1 MNNDIKIAKSIK
13 LKNISKIALNLGLKN
28 EDIELYGSNKAKI
41 KIKAIKSKKQ
51 RKDSKL
57 ILVSAITPTPAGEGK
72 TTISIGLSLG
82 LNKLGKSS
90 IVTLREPSLG
100 PLFGR
105 KGGATGG
112 GYAQVLPMEEINMHF
127 TGDMRAVE
135 AAHNLI
141 AAVLDNH
148 IYQRKE
154 PRLDPRRTKWYR
166 VMDMNDRALRDIVIG
181 LGGRIHGIPRESF
194 FQITASS
201 EIMAI
206 LCLAENYSEL
216 KEMLANILLG
226 FTYDEKPV
234 YLKDLKI
241 EGAATALLKDA
252 LKPNLVQ
259 TTEGTPALV
268 HGGPFANIAQGTC
281 SVLSMKL
288 GLKLCEYVVTEAGFG
303 FDLGAEKFF
312 DIVARKSGLKPQVV
326 VLVATTR
333 ALKNHG
339 GKELKDIEK
348 PDHKAVRNG
357 LPNLEKHMEN
367 IKKFGIPAIVAI
379 NKFAHDTNAE
389 IEVIK
394 EFARSKNIESS
405 VVEVHQKGGKGGIDL
420 AKKVI
425 EKTNQTRKFKP
436 LYSASEPIEKK
447 IKTVSSEIYGAAAVE
462 FTKEGKSDLKLIKKL
477 GLEKLPIC
485 IAKTQKSLSD
495 DPKLLCR
502 PEDFMVTVKRIEISR
517 GAGFLIPITGDIL
530 LMPGLPKNPA
540 AENIDIDEE
549 GNITGLF

>member
-1 MNNDIKIAKSIK
+1 MNEDIKIANSIK
-13 LKNISKIALNLGLKN
+13 LKNIFEFAENLNLKKD
-28 EDIELYGSNKAKI
+28 EIELYGKYKGKI
-41 KIKAIKSKKQ
+41 KVDAIKNKKE
-51 RKDSKL
+51 RNDSKL

-72 TTISIGLSLG
+72 TTVAIGLSLG
-82 LNKLGKSS
+82 LNKIGKSS

-112 GYAQVLPMEEINMHF
+112 GYAQVLPMDEINMHF

-135 AAHNLI
+135 TAHNLI

-154 PRLDPRRTKWYR
+154 PRIDPRRAKWCR
-166 VMDMNDRALRDIVIG
+166 VMDMNDRALRDIVVG
-181 LGGRIHGIPRESF
+181 LGGRTHGVPRESF

-206 LCLAENYSEL
+206 LCLAENYQEL
-216 KEMLANILLG
+216 KEMLSNILLG

-241 EGAATALLKDA
+241 QGAVTALLKDA

-288 GLKLCEYVVTEAGFG
+288 GLKLCDYVITEAGFG

-312 DIVARKSGLKPQVV
+312 DIVARKSGLKPQAV

-339 GKELKDIEK
+339 GKDIKNIEK
-348 PDHKAVRNG
+348 PDPKAVKNG
-357 LPNLEKHMEN
+357 LPNLEKHLEN
-367 IKKFGIPAIVAI
+367 IKKFNIQAIVAI
-379 NKFAHDTNAE
+379 NRFSNDTDEE

-394 EFARSKNIESS
+394 EFASSKKIESS
-405 VVEVHQKGGKGGIDL
+405 VAEVYQKGGEGALDL
-420 AKKVI
+420 A
-425 EKTNQTRKFKP
+425 EKLIDTTKTKRKFKP
-436 LYSASEPIEKK
+436 LYNLNESIEKK
-447 IKTVSSEIYGAAAVE
+447 IKTVSSEIYGATAVE

-477 GLEKLPIC
+477 GLEELPIC

-502 PEDFMVTVKRIEISR
+502 PENFIVTVKRIGISR
-517 GAGFLIPITGDIL
+517 GAGFLVPVTGDIL

-540 AENIDIDEE
+540 AENIDIDKE

>member
-1 MNNDIKIAKSIK
+1 MNDIKVAKSIK
-13 LKNISKIALNLGLKN
+13 LRNISEIAKNLGLTEK
-28 EDIELYGSNKAKI
+28 DIDSYGKYKGKI
-41 KIKAIKSKKQ
+41 RIDAIKNKKE
-51 RKDSKL
+51 RNDSKL

-82 LNKLGKSS
+82 LNRLGKSS

-135 AAHNLI
+135 TAHNLI

-148 IYQRKE
+148 IYHRKE
-154 PRLDPRRTKWYR
+154 PRLDPRRTKWCR
-166 VMDMNDRALRDIVIG
+166 VMDMNDRALRDIIIG

-206 LCLAENYSEL
+206 LCLAENYHEL
-216 KEMLANILLG
+216 KEMLSNILLG

-259 TTEGTPALV
+259 TTEGTPAIV

-288 GLKLCEYVVTEAGFG
+288 ALKLCEYVVTEAGFG

-339 GKELKDIEK
+339 GKELKNIEK
-348 PDHKAVRNG
+348 PAPKAVRNG
-357 LPNLEKHMEN
+357 LPNLEKHLEN
-367 IKKFGIPAIVAI
+367 IRKFGVPAIVAI
-379 NKFAHDTNAE
+379 NKFAHDTKEE
-389 IEVIK
+389 IEIIK
-394 EFARSKNIESS
+394 EFTDSKNIESS

-420 AKKVI
+420 AEKVI
-425 EKTNQTRKFKP
+425 KKTNQKKKFKP
-436 LYSASEPIEKK
+436 LYSVKESIEKK
-447 IKTVSSEIYGAAAVE
+447 IKIVSSEIYGAAAVE

-502 PEDFMVTVKRIEISR
+502 PEDFIVTVNRIEISR

-530 LMPGLPKNPA
+530 LMPGLPKDPA
-540 AENIDIDEE
+540 AENIDIDAE

>member
-1 MNNDIKIAKSIK
+1 MNKDIKIANSIK
-13 LKNISKIALNLGLKN
+13 LKNIFELARKLDLKEN
-28 EDIELYGSNKAKI
+28 EIEVYGKYKSKI
-41 KIKAIKSKKQ
+41 KIDAIRN
-51 RKDSKL
+51 RKEQKNSKL

-72 TTISIGLSLG
+72 TTVSIGLTLG
-82 LNKLGKSS
+82 LNKIGKSS

-135 AAHNLI
+135 TAHNLI

-166 VMDMNDRALRDIVIG
+166 VMDMNDRSLRDIVIG
-181 LGGRIHGIPRESF
+181 LGGRIHGVPRESF

-206 LCLAENYSEL
+206 LCLAENYQEL
-216 KEMLANILLG
+216 KEMLSNILLG

-234 YLKDLKI
+234 YLKDLRI
-241 EGAATALLKDA
+241 EGAVTALLKDA

-288 GLKLCEYVVTEAGFG
+288 ALKLCDYVITEAGFG

-312 DIVARKSGLKPQVV
+312 DIVARKSGLKPQTV

-339 GKELKDIEK
+339 GKDLKNIGK
-348 PDHKAVRNG
+348 PDPKAVKNG
-357 LPNLEKHMEN
+357 LPNLEKHLEN

-379 NKFAHDTNAE
+379 NKFVHDTEEE
-389 IEVIK
+389 IEIIK

-405 VVEVHQKGGKGGIDL
+405 VVEVHQKGGAGALDL
-420 AKKVI
+420 AEKVI
-425 EKTNQTRKFKP
+425 DNTSKKRKFKP
-436 LYSASEPIEKK
+436 LYSLKESIEKK
-447 IKTVSSEIYGAAAVE
+447 IEIVSSEIYGAAAVE
-462 FTKEGKSDLKLIKKL
+462 FTKEGKRDLKKIKKL

-502 PEDFMVTVKRIEISR
+502 PEDFIVTVNRIEISR

-540 AENIDIDEE
+540 AENIDIDED

>member
-13 LKNISKIALNLGLKN
+13 LKNLSEIAKNLRLKE
-28 EDIELYGSNKAKI
+28 EDIEAYGKHKGKI
-41 KIKAIKSKKQ
+41 RIDAIKNKKE

-135 AAHNLI
+135 TAHNLI

-181 LGGRIHGIPRESF
+181 LGGRIHGVPRESF

-206 LCLAENYSEL
+206 LCLAENYHEL
-216 KEMLANILLG
+216 KEMLSNILLG

-281 SVLSMKL
+281 SVLSIKL
-288 GLKLCEYVVTEAGFG
+288 ALKLCKYVVTEAGFG

-312 DIVARKSGLKPQVV
+312 DIVARKSGLRPQMV

-339 GKELKDIEK
+339 GKELKNIEK
-348 PDHKAVRNG
+348 PDPKAVKNG
-357 LPNLEKHMEN
+357 LPNLEKHLEN
-367 IKKFGIPAIVAI
+367 IKKFDIPAIVAI

-394 EFARSKNIESS
+394 EFAHSKNIESS
-405 VVEVHQKGGKGGIDL
+405 VVEVHQKGGEGAIDL
-420 AKKVI
+420 AEKVI
-425 EKTNQTRKFKP
+425 DKTAKKRIFKP
-436 LYSASEPIEKK
+436 LYSVKESLEKK

-502 PEDFMVTVKRIEISR
+502 PEDFIVTVNRIEISR
-517 GAGFLIPITGDIL
+517 GAGFLVPITGDIL

>member
-1 MNNDIKIAKSIK
+1 MNNDIQISKSIK
-13 LKNISKIALNLGLKN
+13 LKNISEIALNLGLTK
-28 EDIELYGSNKAKI
+28 EDIELYGSNKCKI
-41 KIKAIKSKKQ
+41 KINAIKNKKELD
-51 RKDSKL
+51 DSKL

-112 GYAQVLPMEEINMHF
+112 GQAQVLPMEEINMHF

-135 AAHNLI
+135 SAHNLI

-154 PRLDPRRTKWYR
+154 PRLDPRRTKWCR
-166 VMDMNDRALRDIVIG
+166 VIDMNDRSLRDIIIG
-181 LGGRIHGIPRESF
+181 LGGKIHGIPRESS

-206 LCLAENYSEL
+206 LCLAEDYSEL
-216 KEMLANILLG
+216 KEMLSNILLG
-226 FTYDEKPV
+226 FTYDEEPV

-241 EGAATALLKDA
+241 EGATTALLKDA

-281 SVLSMKL
+281 SVLSMKS
-288 GLKLCEYVVTEAGFG
+288 GLKFSEYVITEAGFG

-312 DIVARKSGLKPQVV
+312 DIVARKSGLSPQVV

-339 GKELKDIEK
+339 GKDLKNIKEED
-348 PDHKAVRNG
+348 PKAVKNG
-357 LPNLEKHMEN
+357 LPNLEKHLEN
-367 IKKFGIPAIVAI
+367 IKKFAVPAIVAI
-379 NKFAHDTNAE
+379 NKFANDTDAE
-389 IEVIK
+389 IEAIK
-394 EFARSKNIESS
+394 EFTNSKGIESS
-405 VVEVHQKGGKGGIDL
+405 IVEVHKKGGEGALDL
-420 AKKVI
+420 GEKVI
-425 EKTNQTRKFKP
+425 DKVSGKRNFKP
-436 LYSASEPIEKK
+436 LYSLEESVQKK
-447 IKTVSSEIYGAAAVE
+447 IETVSREIYGAAAVE
-462 FTKEGKSDLKLIKKL
+462 FTKEGKSDLNLIERL

-502 PEDFMVTVKRIEISR
+502 PEDFIVTVRGIKISR
-517 GAGFLIPITGDIL
+517 GAGFLIPITGDVL

-540 AENIDIDEE
+540 AENIDIDDE

>member
-1 MNNDIKIAKSIK
+1 
-13 LKNISKIALNLGLKN
+13 
-28 EDIELYGSNKAKI
+28 
-41 KIKAIKSKKQ
+41 
-51 RKDSKL
+51 
-57 ILVSAITPTPAGEGK
+57 
-72 TTISIGLSLG
+72 
-82 LNKLGKSS
+82 
-90 IVTLREPSLG
+90 
-100 PLFGR
+100 
-105 KGGATGG
+105 
-112 GYAQVLPMEEINMHF
+112 
-127 TGDMRAVE
+127 
-135 AAHNLI
+135 
-141 AAVLDNH
+141 
-148 IYQRKE
+148 
-154 PRLDPRRTKWYR
+154 
-166 VMDMNDRALRDIVIG
+166 MDMNDRALRDIVIG

-201 EIMAI
+201 EVMAI

-216 KEMLANILLG
+216 KEMLSNILLG

-281 SVLSMKL
+281 SVLSTKL

-312 DIVARKSGLKPQVV
+312 DIVARKSGLNPQVV

-339 GKELKDIEK
+339 GKELKNIEK

-357 LPNLEKHMEN
+357 LPNLEKHLEN

-379 NKFAHDTNAE
+379 NKFAHDTDKE

-394 EFARSKNIESS
+394 EFTRSKNIESS
-405 VVEVHQKGGKGGIDL
+405 VVEVHEKGGKGGIDL
-420 AKKVI
+420 AEKVI
-425 EKTNQTRKFKP
+425 EKTNQKRKFKP
-436 LYSASEPIEKK
+436 LYSAGESIEKK
-447 IKTVSSEIYGAAAVE
+447 IKTVSSEIYGAAAIE

-477 GLEKLPIC
+477 GLEELPIC

-502 PEDFMVTVKRIEISR
+502 PEDFIVTVKRIGISR

-540 AENIDIDEE
+540 AENIDIDDK

>member
-1 MNNDIKIAKSIK
+1 MNEDIKIAKSIK
-13 LKNISKIALNLGLKN
+13 LREISEVAKDLSLNK
-28 EDIELYGSNKAKI
+28 EDIEIFGNNKSKI
-41 KIKAIKSKKQ
+41 KLEAVRRKGKKKQ
-51 RKDSKL
+51 GKL

-82 LNKLGKSS
+82 LNKIGKPS

-112 GYAQVLPMEEINMHF
+112 GYSQVLPMEEINMHF

-135 AAHNLI
+135 SAHNLI
-141 AAVLDNH
+141 AAAVDNH
-148 IYQRKE
+148 IYRRKE
-154 PRLDPRRTKWYR
+154 PRLDPRRTKWCR
-166 VMDMNDRALRDIVIG
+166 VMDMNDRALRDVVIG
-181 LGGRIHGIPRESF
+181 LGGRIHGVPRESS

-206 LCLAENYSEL
+206 LCLAEDYNEL
-216 KEMLANILLG
+216 KEMISKILIG
-226 FTYDEKPV
+226 FTYDKEPV

-259 TTEGTPALV
+259 TTEGTPALI

-288 GLKLCEYVVTEAGFG
+288 GLKLCDYVVTEAGFG

-312 DIVARKSGLKPQVV
+312 DIVARKSNLSPQIV

-339 GKELKDIEK
+339 GKDLKNIEK
-348 PDHKAVRNG
+348 PDAKAVKNG
-357 LPNLEKHMEN
+357 LPNLEKHLEN
-367 IKKFGIPAIVAI
+367 IKKFGVPAIVAI
-379 NKFAHDTNAE
+379 NRFEHDTDTE

-394 EFARSKNIESS
+394 EFASSKGIESS
-405 VVEVHQKGGKGGIDL
+405 VVEVHQKGGEGAIDL
-420 AKKVI
+420 SEKVI
-425 EKTNQTRKFKP
+425 DKLNEKRNFKP
-436 LYSASEPIEKK
+436 LYSLKKSIKKK
-447 IKTVSSEIYGAAAVE
+447 IEIVSREIYGAAAVE

-502 PEDFMVTVKRIEISR
+502 PEDFIVTVSGIGISR
-517 GAGFLIPITGDIL
+517 GAGFLIPITGNIL
-530 LMPGLPKNPA
+530 LMPGLPKQPA
-540 AENIDIDEE
+540 AENIDIDSE

>member
-13 LKNISKIALNLGLKN
+13 LKNISEIALSLGLKN
-28 EDIELYGSNKAKI
+28 EDIELYGNNKAKI

-82 LNKLGKSS
+82 LNRLGKSS

-135 AAHNLI
+135 TAHNLI

-148 IYQRKE
+148 IYHRKE
-154 PRLDPRRTKWYR
+154 PRLDPRRTKWCR

-206 LCLAENYSEL
+206 LCLAENYHEL
-216 KEMLANILLG
+216 KEMLSNILLG

-288 GLKLCEYVVTEAGFG
+288 ALKLCEYVVTEAGFG

-312 DIVARKSGLKPQVV
+312 DIVARKSGLSPQVV
-326 VLVATTR
+326 VLVATAR

-339 GKELKDIEK
+339 GKELKNIEK
-348 PDHKAVRNG
+348 PDAKAVRNG
-357 LPNLEKHMEN
+357 LPNLEKHLEN
-367 IKKFGIPAIVAI
+367 IKKFGVPAIVAI
-379 NKFAHDTNAE
+379 NKFTHDTKEE
-389 IEVIK
+389 IEIIK
-394 EFARSKNIESS
+394 EFADSKNIESS
-405 VVEVHQKGGKGGIDL
+405 VVEVHQKGGKGAIDL
-420 AKKVI
+420 AEKVI
-425 EKTNQTRKFKP
+425 KKTNQKRKFKP
-436 LYSASEPIEKK
+436 LYSVKESIEKK
-447 IKTVSSEIYGAAAVE
+447 IKIVSSEIYGAAAVE

-477 GLEKLPIC
+477 GLENLPIC

-502 PEDFMVTVKRIEISR
+502 PEDFIVNVNRIEISR

-530 LMPGLPKNPA
+530 LMPGLPKDPA
-540 AENIDIDEE
+540 AENIDIDAE

>member
-1 MNNDIKIAKSIK
+1 MNNDIKIANSIS
-13 LKNISKIALNLGLKN
+13 LKNIFEIAKNLKLKE
-28 EDIELYGSNKAKI
+28 EDIESYGRHKGKI
-41 KIKAIKSKKQ
+41 KIDAINNKKE
-51 RKDSKL
+51 RNDSKL

-154 PRLDPRRTKWYR
+154 PRLDPRRTKWCR
-166 VMDMNDRALRDIVIG
+166 VIDMNDRALRDIVIG

-206 LCLAENYSEL
+206 LCLAENYQEL
-216 KEMLANILLG
+216 KEMLSNILLG

-281 SVLSMKL
+281 SVLSMKF

-326 VLVATTR
+326 VLIATTR

-348 PDHKAVRNG
+348 PDAKAVRNG
-357 LPNLEKHMEN
+357 LPNLEKHLEN

-379 NKFAHDTNAE
+379 NKFAKDTAEE

-394 EFARSKNIESS
+394 EFASSKNIEYS
-405 VVEVHQKGGKGGIDL
+405 VVEVHQKGGEGGVDL

-425 EKTNQTRKFKP
+425 EKTNKKRKFKP
-436 LYSASEPIEKK
+436 LYSLNESIERK
-447 IKTVSSEIYGAAAVE
+447 IKTVTSEIYGAAAVE

-502 PEDFMVTVKRIEISR
+502 PEDFIVTVKRIEISR
-517 GAGFLIPITGDIL
+517 GARFLIPITGDIL

-540 AENIDIDEE
+540 AENIDIDAE

>member
-13 LKNISKIALNLGLKN
+13 LKNISEIAQNLRLTK
-28 EDIELYGSNKAKI
+28 EDIELYGNDKGKI
-41 KIKAIKSKKQ
+41 KIGAIKSKKE

-57 ILVSAITPTPAGEGK
+57 ILVSTITPTPAGEGK

-135 AAHNLI
+135 SAHNLI

-148 IYQRKE
+148 IYHRKE
-154 PRLDPRRTKWYR
+154 PRLDPRRTKWNR
-166 VMDMNDRALRDIVIG
+166 AMDMNDRALRNIIIG
-181 LGGRIHGIPRESF
+181 LGGKIHGIPRESS

-206 LCLAENYSEL
+206 LCLAEDYNEL
-216 KEMLANILLG
+216 KEMISNILIG
-226 FTYDEKPV
+226 FTYDGEAV
-234 YLKDLKI
+234 YLKDLNI
-241 EGAATALLKDA
+241 EGAVTALLKDA

-312 DIVARKSGLKPQVV
+312 DIVARKSGLAPQVV

-333 ALKNHG
+333 ALKTHG
-339 GKELKDIEK
+339 GKDLKNIQE
-348 PDHKAVRNG
+348 PDSKAVKNG
-357 LPNLEKHMEN
+357 LPNLHKHLEN
-367 IKKFGIPAIVAI
+367 IKKFEVPAIVAI
-379 NKFAHDTNAE
+379 NKFTNDTNE
-389 IEVIK
+389 ELEVIK
-394 EFARSKNIESS
+394 EFASSKGVESS
-405 VVEVHQKGGKGGIDL
+405 IVEVHQKGGEGALDL
-420 AKKVI
+420 GEKVI
-425 EKTNQTRKFKP
+425 NKLSRKTSFKP
-436 LYSASEPIEKK
+436 LYSLTEPIKKK
-447 IKTVSSEIYGAAAVE
+447 IEIVSREIYGAAAVE
-462 FTKEGKSDLKLIKKL
+462 FTKEGQSDLKLIEKL

-495 DPKLLCR
+495 NPELLCR
-502 PEDFMVTVKRIEISR
+502 PEDFIVTVREIQISR
-517 GAGFLIPITGDIL
+517 GAGFLVPITGDIL
-530 LMPGLPKNPA
+530 LMPGLPLNPT
-540 AENIDIDEE
+540 AEKIDIDKD
-549 GNITGLF
+549 GNVTGLS

>member
-1 MNNDIKIAKSIK
+1 MNKDTKIANSIK
-13 LKNISKIALNLGLKN
+13 LKNVVDIAKNLHIK
-28 EDIELYGSNKAKI
+28 EEEIELYGKYKGKI
-41 KIKAIKSKKQ
+41 KVNAIKN
-51 RKDSKL
+51 RKERRNNKL

-82 LNKLGKSS
+82 LNKIGKSS

-135 AAHNLI
+135 TAHNLI

-181 LGGRIHGIPRESF
+181 LGGRIHGVPRESF

-206 LCLAENYSEL
+206 LCLAENYQEL
-216 KEMLANILLG
+216 KEMLSDILLG

-241 EGAATALLKDA
+241 EGAVTALLKDA

-288 GLKLCEYVVTEAGFG
+288 GLKLCDYVVTEAGFG

-312 DIVARKSGLKPQVV
+312 DIVARKSGLDPQTV

-339 GKELKDIEK
+339 GKDLKNIEK
-348 PDHKAVRNG
+348 PDANAVKNG
-357 LPNLEKHMEN
+357 LPNLEKHLEN
-367 IKKFGIPAIVAI
+367 IKKFGVPAIVAI
-379 NKFAHDTNAE
+379 NKFAHDTDAE
-389 IEVIK
+389 IEIIK

-405 VVEVHQKGGKGGIDL
+405 VVDVHQKGGTGAIDL
-420 AKKVI
+420 AEKVI
-425 EKTNQTRKFKP
+425 GRTTKKRNFKP
-436 LYSASEPIEKK
+436 LYSLNETIEKK
-447 IKTVSSEIYGAAAVE
+447 IEIVSSEIYGAAAVE
-462 FTKEGKSDLKLIKKL
+462 FTKEGKADLKMIKKL

-502 PEDFMVTVKRIEISR
+502 PEDFIVTVKRIEVSR

-540 AENIDIDEE
+540 AENIDIDEK

>member
-1 MNNDIKIAKSIK
+1 MNNDITIAKLIK
-13 LKNISKIALNLGLKN
+13 LRNISEVAKNLGLKE
-28 EDIELYGSNKAKI
+28 EDIELYGNHKGKI
-41 KIKAIKSKKQ
+41 KIKALNSKEE

-135 AAHNLI
+135 SAHNLI

-166 VMDMNDRALRDIVIG
+166 VMDMNDRSLRDIIIG

-206 LCLAENYSEL
+206 LCLAEDYGEL
-216 KEMLANILLG
+216 KEMLSNILLG
-226 FTYDEKPV
+226 FTYDEEPV

-241 EGAATALLKDA
+241 EGATTALLKDA

-312 DIVARKSGLKPQVV
+312 DIVARKSGLSPQVV

-339 GKELKDIEK
+339 GKDLKSIEETD
-348 PDHKAVRNG
+348 PKAVRNG
-357 LPNLEKHMEN
+357 LPNLEKHLEN
-367 IKKFGIPAIVAI
+367 IKKFAVPAIVAI
-379 NKFAHDTNAE
+379 NKFAHDTDAE

-394 EFARSKNIESS
+394 EFAFSKNIESS
-405 VVEVHQKGGKGGIDL
+405 IVEVHQKGGEGAIDL
-420 AKKVI
+420 GEKVI
-425 EKTNQTRKFKP
+425 DKVSGKRNFKP
-436 LYSASEPIEKK
+436 LYSLEESVQKK
-447 IKTVSSEIYGAAAVE
+447 IEIVSREIYGAAAVE
-462 FTKEGKSDLKLIKKL
+462 FTKEGQSDLELIKKL
-477 GLEKLPIC
+477 GLENFPIC

-502 PEDFMVTVKRIEISR
+502 PEDFIVTVRRIEASR
-517 GAGFLIPITGDIL
+517 GAGFLVPITGDIL

>member
-1 MNNDIKIAKSIK
+1 MNNDIQISKSIK
-13 LKNISKIALNLGLKN
+13 LKNISEIALNLGLTK
-28 EDIELYGSNKAKI
+28 EDIELYGNNKCKI
-41 KIKAIKSKKQ
+41 KINAIKNKKELD
-51 RKDSKL
+51 DSKL

-72 TTISIGLSLG
+72 TTVSIGLSLG

-112 GYAQVLPMEEINMHF
+112 GQAQVLPMEEINMHF

-135 AAHNLI
+135 SAHNLI

-154 PRLDPRRTKWYR
+154 PRLDPRRTKWCR
-166 VMDMNDRALRDIVIG
+166 VIDMNDRSLRDIIIG
-181 LGGRIHGIPRESF
+181 LGGKIHGIPRESS

-206 LCLAENYSEL
+206 LCLAEDYSEL
-216 KEMLANILLG
+216 KEMLSNILLG

-241 EGAATALLKDA
+241 EGATTALLKDA

-281 SVLSMKL
+281 SVLSMKS
-288 GLKLCEYVVTEAGFG
+288 GLKFSEYVITEAGFG

-312 DIVARKSGLKPQVV
+312 DIVARKSGLSPQVV

-339 GKELKDIEK
+339 GKDLKNIKEED
-348 PDHKAVRNG
+348 PKAVKNG
-357 LPNLEKHMEN
+357 LPNLEKHLEN
-367 IKKFGIPAIVAI
+367 IKKFAVPAIVAI
-379 NKFAHDTNAE
+379 NKFVNDTDAE
-389 IEVIK
+389 IEAIK
-394 EFARSKNIESS
+394 EFTNSKGIESS
-405 VVEVHQKGGKGGIDL
+405 IVEVHKKGGEGALDL
-420 AKKVI
+420 GEKVI
-425 EKTNQTRKFKP
+425 DKVSGKRNFKP
-436 LYSASEPIEKK
+436 LYSLEESVQKK
-447 IKTVSSEIYGAAAVE
+447 IETVSREIYGAAAVE
-462 FTKEGKSDLKLIKKL
+462 FTKEGKSDLNLIEKL

-502 PEDFMVTVKRIEISR
+502 PEDFIVTVRGIKISR
-517 GAGFLIPITGDIL
+517 GAGFLIPITGDVL

-540 AENIDIDEE
+540 AENIDIDDE

>member
-1 MNNDIKIAKSIK
+1 MNKDIKIANSIR
-13 LKNISKIALNLGLKN
+13 LKNIFEIADNLHLK
-28 EDIELYGSNKAKI
+28 EDEIELYGKHKCKI
-41 KIKAIKSKKQ
+41 KLEAIRS
-51 RKDSKL
+51 RETLGDSKL

-82 LNKLGKSS
+82 LNKIGKSS

-135 AAHNLI
+135 TAHNLI
-141 AAVLDNH
+141 AAILDNH

-154 PRLDPRRTKWYR
+154 PRLDPRRTKWCR

-181 LGGRIHGIPRESF
+181 LGGRIHGVPRESF

-206 LCLAENYSEL
+206 LCLAENYQEL
-216 KEMLANILLG
+216 KEMVSDILLG

-241 EGAATALLKDA
+241 EGAVTALLKDA

-288 GLKLCEYVVTEAGFG
+288 GLKLCDYVVTEAGFG

-312 DIVARKSGLKPQVV
+312 DIVARKSDLSPQVV

-339 GKELKDIEK
+339 GTELKDIEK
-348 PDHKAVRNG
+348 TDPGAVRNG
-357 LPNLEKHMEN
+357 LPNLEKHLEN
-367 IKKFGIPAIVAI
+367 IKKFEIPAIVAI
-379 NKFAHDTNAE
+379 NKFAHDTDAE

-394 EFARSKNIESS
+394 EFTGSKNIESS
-405 VVEVHQKGGKGGIDL
+405 VVDVHRKGGEGAIDL
-420 AKKVI
+420 AEKVI
-425 EKTNQTRKFKP
+425 DKTSGKRTFKP
-436 LYSASEPIEKK
+436 LYSLKETIERK
-447 IKTVSSEIYGAAAVE
+447 IEIVSSEIYGAAAVE
-462 FTKEGKSDLKLIKKL
+462 FTKEGKADLKMIKKL

-502 PEDFMVTVKRIEISR
+502 PEDFIVNVNGIEISR

-540 AENIDIDEE
+540 AENIDIDKE

>member
-1 MNNDIKIAKSIK
+1 MNNDIQISKSIK
-13 LKNISKIALNLGLKN
+13 LKNISEIALNLGLTK
-28 EDIELYGSNKAKI
+28 EDIELYGSNKCKI
-41 KIKAIKSKKQ
+41 KINAIKNKKELD
-51 RKDSKL
+51 DSKL

-112 GYAQVLPMEEINMHF
+112 GQAQVLPMEEINMHF

-135 AAHNLI
+135 SAHNLI

-154 PRLDPRRTKWYR
+154 PRLDPRRTKWCR
-166 VMDMNDRALRDIVIG
+166 VIDMNDRSLRDIIIG
-181 LGGRIHGIPRESF
+181 LGGKIHGIPRESS

-206 LCLAENYSEL
+206 LCLAEDYSEL
-216 KEMLANILLG
+216 KEMLSNILLG
-226 FTYDEKPV
+226 FTYDEEPV

-241 EGAATALLKDA
+241 EGATTALLKDA

-281 SVLSMKL
+281 SVLSMKS
-288 GLKLCEYVVTEAGFG
+288 GLKFSEYVITEAGFG

-312 DIVARKSGLKPQVV
+312 DIVARKSGLSPQVV

-339 GKELKDIEK
+339 GKDLKNIKEED
-348 PDHKAVRNG
+348 PKAVKNG
-357 LPNLEKHMEN
+357 LPNLEKHLEN
-367 IKKFGIPAIVAI
+367 IKKFAVPAIVAI
-379 NKFAHDTNAE
+379 NKFANDTDAE
-389 IEVIK
+389 IEAIK
-394 EFARSKNIESS
+394 EFTNSKGIESS
-405 VVEVHQKGGKGGIDL
+405 IVEVHKKGGEGALDL
-420 AKKVI
+420 GEKVI
-425 EKTNQTRKFKP
+425 DKVSGKRNFKP
-436 LYSASEPIEKK
+436 LYSLEESVQKK
-447 IKTVSSEIYGAAAVE
+447 IETVSREIYGAAAVE
-462 FTKEGKSDLKLIKKL
+462 FTKEGKSDLNLIERL

-502 PEDFMVTVKRIEISR
+502 PEDFIVTVRGIKISR
-517 GAGFLIPITGDIL
+517 GAGFLIPITGDVL

>member
-13 LKNISKIALNLGLKN
+13 LKNLSEIAKNLGLKE
-28 EDIELYGSNKAKI
+28 EDIEAYGKHKGKI
-41 KIKAIKSKKQ
+41 RIDAIKNKKE

-135 AAHNLI
+135 TAHNLI

-181 LGGRIHGIPRESF
+181 LGGRIHGVPRESF

-206 LCLAENYSEL
+206 LCLAENYHEL
-216 KEMLANILLG
+216 KEMLSNILLG

-281 SVLSMKL
+281 SVLSIKL
-288 GLKLCEYVVTEAGFG
+288 ALKLCKYVVTEAGFG

-312 DIVARKSGLKPQVV
+312 DIVARKSGLRPQMV

-339 GKELKDIEK
+339 GKELKNIEK
-348 PDHKAVRNG
+348 PDPKAVKNG
-357 LPNLEKHMEN
+357 LPNLEKHLEN
-367 IKKFGIPAIVAI
+367 IKKFDIPAIVAI

-394 EFARSKNIESS
+394 EFAHSKNIESS
-405 VVEVHQKGGKGGIDL
+405 VVEVHQKGGEGAIDL
-420 AKKVI
+420 AEKVI
-425 EKTNQTRKFKP
+425 DKTAKKRIFKP
-436 LYSASEPIEKK
+436 LYSVKESLEKK

-502 PEDFMVTVKRIEISR
+502 PEDFIVTVNRIEISR
-517 GAGFLIPITGDIL
+517 GAGFLVPITGDIL

>member
-1 MNNDIKIAKSIK
+1 MNNDIKIANSIS
-13 LKNISKIALNLGLKN
+13 LKNIFEIAKNLKLKD
-28 EDIELYGSNKAKI
+28 EDIESYGHYKGKIRIDTINNKKE
-41 KIKAIKSKKQ
+41 
-51 RKDSKL
+51 RNDSKL

-82 LNKLGKSS
+82 LDKIGKSS

-112 GYAQVLPMEEINMHF
+112 GYSQVLPMEEINMHF

-154 PRLDPRRTKWYR
+154 PRLDPRRTKWCR
-166 VMDMNDRALRDIVIG
+166 VIDMNDRALRDIVIG

-206 LCLAENYSEL
+206 LCLAENYQEL
-216 KEMLANILLG
+216 KEMLSNILLG

-281 SVLSMKL
+281 SVLSMKF
-288 GLKLCEYVVTEAGFG
+288 GLKLSEYVVTEAGFG

-348 PDHKAVRNG
+348 PDAKAVRNG
-357 LPNLEKHMEN
+357 LPNLEKHLEN

-379 NKFAHDTNAE
+379 NKFAKDTTEE

-394 EFARSKNIESS
+394 EFASSKNIESS
-405 VVEVHQKGGKGGIDL
+405 VVEVHQKGGEGGIDL
-420 AKKVI
+420 ARKVI
-425 EKTNQTRKFKP
+425 DKTNQKRKFKP
-436 LYSASEPIEKK
+436 LYSLNESIEKK
-447 IKTVSSEIYGAAAVE
+447 IKIVTSEIYGAAAVE

-502 PEDFMVTVKRIEISR
+502 PEDFIVTVKRIEISR

-540 AENIDIDEE
+540 AENIDIDTE

>member
-1 MNNDIKIAKSIK
+1 MNNDIKIAKSIS
-13 LKNISKIALNLGLKN
+13 LKNIFEIAKNLKLKE
-28 EDIELYGSNKAKI
+28 EDIESYGRYKGKIRIDAINNKKE
-41 KIKAIKSKKQ
+41 
-51 RKDSKL
+51 RNDSKL

-82 LNKLGKSS
+82 LDKLGKSS

-148 IYQRKE
+148 IYHRKE
-154 PRLDPRRTKWYR
+154 PRLDPRRTKWCR

-206 LCLAENYSEL
+206 LCLAENYQEL
-216 KEMLANILLG
+216 KEMLSDILLG

-259 TTEGTPALV
+259 TIEGTPALV

-281 SVLSMKL
+281 SVLSMKF
-288 GLKLCEYVVTEAGFG
+288 GLKLCDYVVTEAGFG

-348 PDHKAVRNG
+348 PDAKAVRNG
-357 LPNLEKHMEN
+357 LPNLEKHLEN

-379 NKFAHDTNAE
+379 NKFAKDTAEE

-394 EFARSKNIESS
+394 EFASSKNIEFS
-405 VVEVHQKGGKGGIDL
+405 VVEVHQKGGEGGVDL

-425 EKTNQTRKFKP
+425 EKTNQKRKFKP
-436 LYSASEPIEKK
+436 LYSLNDSIEKK
-447 IKTVSSEIYGAAAVE
+447 IKTVTSEIYGAAAVE

-502 PEDFMVTVKRIEISR
+502 PEDFIVTVKRIEISR

-540 AENIDIDEE
+540 AENIDTDED

>member
-13 LKNISKIALNLGLKN
+13 LKNISEIALNLGLKN
-28 EDIELYGSNKAKI
+28 GDIELYGNNKAKI

-154 PRLDPRRTKWYR
+154 PRLDPRRTKWCR
-166 VMDMNDRALRDIVIG
+166 VIDMNDRALRDIVIG

-206 LCLAENYSEL
+206 LCLAENYNEL
-216 KEMLANILLG
+216 KEMLSNILLG

-234 YLKDLKI
+234 YLRDLKI
-241 EGAATALLKDA
+241 EGAASALLKDA

-312 DIVARKSGLKPQVV
+312 DIVARKSDLSPQVV

-339 GKELKDIEK
+339 GVELKNIEK
-348 PDHKAVRNG
+348 PDPRAVRNG
-357 LPNLEKHMEN
+357 LPNLEKHLEN
-367 IKKFGIPAIVAI
+367 IKKFGVPAIVAI
-379 NKFAHDTNAE
+379 NKFARDTKEE
-389 IEVIK
+389 IEIIK
-394 EFARSKNIESS
+394 
-405 VVEVHQKGGKGGIDL
+405 
-420 AKKVI
+420 
-425 EKTNQTRKFKP
+425 
-436 LYSASEPIEKK
+436 
-447 IKTVSSEIYGAAAVE
+447 
-462 FTKEGKSDLKLIKKL
+462 
-477 GLEKLPIC
+477 
-485 IAKTQKSLSD
+485 
-495 DPKLLCR
+495 
-502 PEDFMVTVKRIEISR
+502 
-517 GAGFLIPITGDIL
+517 
-530 LMPGLPKNPA
+530 
-540 AENIDIDEE
+540 
-549 GNITGLF
+549 

>member
-1 MNNDIKIAKSIK
+1 MNEDIKIANSIK
-13 LKNISKIALNLGLKN
+13 LKNIFEIAENLNLK
-28 EDIELYGSNKAKI
+28 EEEIELYGKYKGKI
-41 KIKAIKSKKQ
+41 KVDAIKNKKE
-51 RKDSKL
+51 RNDSKL
-57 ILVSAITPTPAGEGK
+57 VLVSAITPTPAGEGK
-72 TTISIGLSLG
+72 TTVSIGLSLS
-82 LNKLGKSS
+82 LNKIGKSS

-127 TGDMRAVE
+127 TGDIRAVE
-135 AAHNLI
+135 TAHNLI

-154 PRLDPRRTKWYR
+154 PRIDPRRAKWCR
-166 VMDMNDRALRDIVIG
+166 VIDMNDRALRDIVIG
-181 LGGRIHGIPRESF
+181 LGGRTHGVPRESF
-194 FQITASS
+194 FQIAASS

-206 LCLAENYSEL
+206 LCLAENYQEL
-216 KEMLANILLG
+216 KEMLSNILLG

-241 EGAATALLKDA
+241 QGAVTALLKDA

-288 GLKLCEYVVTEAGFG
+288 GLKLCDYVVTEAGFG

-312 DIVARKSGLKPQVV
+312 DIVARKSGLKPQAV

-339 GKELKDIEK
+339 GKDIKNIEK
-348 PDHKAVRNG
+348 PDSKAVKNG
-357 LPNLEKHMEN
+357 LPNLEKHLEN
-367 IKKFGIPAIVAI
+367 IKKFSIPAIVAI
-379 NKFAHDTNAE
+379 NRFSNDTDEE

-394 EFARSKNIESS
+394 EFASSKNIESS
-405 VVEVHQKGGKGGIDL
+405 VVEVHQKGGEGALDL
-420 AKKVI
+420 A
-425 EKTNQTRKFKP
+425 EKLIDTTKTKRKFKP
-436 LYSASEPIEKK
+436 LYDLNESIEKK
-447 IKTVSSEIYGAAAVE
+447 IKIVSSEIYGAAAVE

-477 GLEKLPIC
+477 GLEELPIC

-502 PEDFMVTVKRIEISR
+502 PEDFIVTVKRIEISR
-517 GAGFLIPITGDIL
+517 GAGFLVPITGDIL

-540 AENIDIDEE
+540 AENIDIDKE

>member
-1 MNNDIKIAKSIK
+1 MNNDIKIAKSIQ
-13 LKNISKIALNLGLKN
+13 LKNISEVAERLNLSK
-28 EDIELYGSNKAKI
+28 EDIELYGNNKCKI
-41 KIKAIKSKKQ
+41 KIETVKNKKK

-72 TTISIGLSLG
+72 TTIAIGLSLG

-135 AAHNLI
+135 SAHNLI
-141 AAVLDNH
+141 AATVDNH
-148 IYQRKE
+148 IHHRKE
-154 PRLDPRRTKWYR
+154 PRLDPRTTSWCR
-166 VMDMNDRALRDIVIG
+166 VIDMNDRSLRDIIIG
-181 LGGRIHGIPRESF
+181 LGGRIHGIPRESS

-206 LCLAENYSEL
+206 LCLAENYSAL
-216 KEMLANILLG
+216 KEMISNILLG
-226 FTYDEKPV
+226 FTYDQNPV

-241 EGAATALLKDA
+241 EGATTALLKDA

-259 TTEGTPALV
+259 TTEGTPALI

-288 GLKLCEYVVTEAGFG
+288 GLKLSEYVITEAGFG

-312 DIVARKSGLKPQVV
+312 DIVARKSGLSPEAV
-326 VLVATTR
+326 VLVATVR

-339 GKELKDIEK
+339 GKEVKDLEK
-348 PDHKAVRNG
+348 PDPKAVKNG
-357 LPNLEKHMEN
+357 LPNLEKHLEN
-367 IKKFGIPAIVAI
+367 IKTFGVPAIVAI
-379 NKFAHDTNAE
+379 NKFANDTNEE

-394 EFARSKNIESS
+394 EFTNSKGIESS
-405 VVEVHQKGGKGGIDL
+405 IVEVHQKGGEGALDL
-420 AKKVI
+420 SRKVI
-425 EKTNQTRKFKP
+425 DKVSEKRKFKP
-436 LYSASEPIEKK
+436 LYSLKESIKKK
-447 IKTVSSEIYGAAAVE
+447 IEIVSREIYGAAAVE
-462 FTKEGKSDLKLIKKL
+462 FTKEGQADLQLIKKL

-502 PEDFMVTVKRIEISR
+502 PEDFIVTVRGIKISR
-517 GAGFLIPITGDIL
+517 GAGFLIPVTGNIL

-540 AENIDIDEE
+540 AENIDIDSE

>member
-1 MNNDIKIAKSIK
+1 MNDIKIAKSIK
-13 LKNISKIALNLGLKN
+13 LKNISEIAKNLGLTEK
-28 EDIELYGSNKAKI
+28 DIDSYGKYKGKI
-41 KIKAIKSKKQ
+41 RIDAIKNKKE

-135 AAHNLI
+135 TAHNLI

-148 IYQRKE
+148 IYHRKE
-154 PRLDPRRTKWYR
+154 PRLDPRRTKWCR
-166 VMDMNDRALRDIVIG
+166 VMDMNDRALRDIIIG

-206 LCLAENYSEL
+206 LCLAENYHEL
-216 KEMLANILLG
+216 KEMLSNILLG

-288 GLKLCEYVVTEAGFG
+288 ALKLCEYVVTEAGFG

-339 GKELKDIEK
+339 GKELTNIEK
-348 PDHKAVRNG
+348 PDPKAVRNG
-357 LPNLEKHMEN
+357 LPNLEKHLEN

-379 NKFAHDTNAE
+379 NKFAHDTKEE
-389 IEVIK
+389 IEIIK
-394 EFARSKNIESS
+394 EFSDSKNIESS

-420 AKKVI
+420 AEKVI
-425 EKTNQTRKFKP
+425 KKTNQKKKFKP
-436 LYSASEPIEKK
+436 LYSVKESIEKK
-447 IKTVSSEIYGAAAVE
+447 IKIVSSEIYGAAAVE

-502 PEDFMVTVKRIEISR
+502 PEDFIVTVNRIEISR

-530 LMPGLPKNPA
+530 LMPGLPKDPA
-540 AENIDIDEE
+540 AENINIDAE

>member
-1 MNNDIKIAKSIK
+1 MNNDIKIANSIK
-13 LKNISKIALNLGLKN
+13 LKNIFEIAKNLSLKE
-28 EDIELYGSNKAKI
+28 EDIESYAKYKGKIRIDAINNKKE
-41 KIKAIKSKKQ
+41 
-51 RKDSKL
+51 RNDSKL

-135 AAHNLI
+135 TAHNLI

-154 PRLDPRRTKWYR
+154 PRLDPRRTKWCR
-166 VMDMNDRALRDIVIG
+166 VMDMNDRALRDVVIG

-216 KEMLANILLG
+216 KEMLSNILLG

-288 GLKLCEYVVTEAGFG
+288 ALKLCEYVVTEAGFG

-339 GKELKDIEK
+339 GKELKDIGK
-348 PDHKAVRNG
+348 PDPKAVRNG
-357 LPNLEKHMEN
+357 LPNLEKHLEN
-367 IKKFGIPAIVAI
+367 IRKFGIPAIVAI
-379 NKFAHDTNAE
+379 NKFANDTNAE

-394 EFARSKNIESS
+394 EFASSKNIESS
-405 VVEVHQKGGKGGIDL
+405 VVEVHQKGGEGGIDL
-420 AKKVI
+420 ARKVI
-425 EKTNQTRKFKP
+425 EKTNQKGKFKP
-436 LYSASEPIEKK
+436 LYPLNESIEKK
-447 IKTVSSEIYGAAAVE
+447 VKIVTSEIYGAAAVE

-502 PEDFMVTVKRIEISR
+502 PEDFIVTVKRIEISR

-540 AENIDIDEE
+540 AENIDIDAE
-549 GNITGLF
+549 GNITGLL